1 MEYIGT
7 KCTKLPC
14 SWTGRWC
21 ASYREDLK
29 YLRKCGKPQ
38 RFNERKED
46 PITLLDVLKE
56 QKASKYSGT
65 LPDNHV
71 KFEQIRLFQVCN
83 GRVGRW
89 IMY

>member
-1 MEYIGT
+1 MLENGKIRMQYFSSAEMEYIGT
-7 KCTKLPC
+7 KCTKLLC

-29 YLRKCGKPQ
+29 YLRKCGKPK
-38 RFNERKED
+38 RSNERKED

-65 LPDNHV
+65 LPNE
-71 KFEQIRLFQVCN
+71 FP
-83 GRVGRW
+83 
-89 IMY
+89 